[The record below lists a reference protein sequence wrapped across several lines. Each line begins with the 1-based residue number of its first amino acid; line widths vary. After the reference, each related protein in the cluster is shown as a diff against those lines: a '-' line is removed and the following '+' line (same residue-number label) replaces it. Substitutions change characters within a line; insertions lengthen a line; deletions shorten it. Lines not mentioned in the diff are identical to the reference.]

1 MKSFPDT
8 GDIAHATIRRSRA
21 ARCQTIEWVSR
32 NEGRKTPATER
43 IGREGP
49 SGYTRSENSL
59 GTNPL

>member
-8 GDIAHATIRRSRA
+8 GDIAHATIRRSRV

-32 NEGRKTPATER
+32 NEGRKIPATER
-43 IGREGP
+43 IGREGS

-59 GTNPL
+59 RTNPL